1 MNERENISAGEELVG
16 LTKSYFFSKK
26 NGSSYRLHTYIESP
40 NMWHSEPHIFIAH
53 QSQWLLHI
61 QLWNIQPNYQLHMF
75 FPPSPQ
81 IYHDIMHG
89 IPEDSFPKQ

>member
-1 MNERENISAGEELVG
+1 
-16 LTKSYFFSKK
+16 
-26 NGSSYRLHTYIESP
+26 
-40 NMWHSEPHIFIAH
+40 MWHSEPHIFIAH

-61 QLWNIQPNYQLHMF
+61 QLGNIQPNYQLHMF

-81 IYHDIMHG
+81 IYHDTMHG